1 MITGSYPVK
10 RDDYLSGGQVSSKIK
25 EILCKLGI
33 ASEIIRKIMIA
44 VYEAEMNVIIHSYG
58 GEISFI
64 IDDEKIEVTV
74 KDTGPGIPRID
85 LAIQEGYSTAPDEAR
100 EMGFGAGMGLPNIK
114 KNSDYFVIHSEPTGT
129 LLKILIFV
137 KADKD
142 FSKVDSYIQITAEK
156 CKKCLR
162 CVTRCP
168 TKAIRL
174 YEDNLYIL
182 SHHCINCNECIR
194 ICPTRVFD
202 LKYYE
207 KNCEE
212 GKQEIFIAP
221 SPWIASILDS
231 CSWEDFEE
239 EIYRKKGFKIYPL
252 ALWEDVLREE
262 TQRYIENDEK
272 IKFPLILPVCPTVLY
287 WIQTEYPALIGNI
300 APYLGPVETAINSF
314 PEQRNISFVPSCP
327 AQVSTINDNK
337 NSDVCINMISPQ
349 ELFEVI
355 MDISKSAN
363 KKKQIDEIHNIDV
376 KKNKSKDI
384 ITVSGIEQ
392 VKAFLENMEKRELP
406 IHIKMVELYACYN
419 GCFGSP
425 YWVTEPTISK
435 IIFDTFWE
443 EQKVKYEK
451 KKIDAIF
458 RVSPINSRKGVRLD
472 EDVMEAIQK
481 LSEIE
486 KVNKKLPGYD
496 CGICGAPS
504 CLNFAEDIV
513 IMQKDI
519 KNCPYW
525 NKI

>member
-1 MITGSYPVK
+1 MITGSYSVK
-10 RDDYLSGGQVSSKIK
+10 KGDYLSGGQVSSKIK
-25 EILCKLGI
+25 EILSKLGI

-58 GEISFI
+58 GEISFA

-129 LLKILIFV
+129 LLKILILV
-137 KADKD
+137 KSDKD
-142 FSKVDSYIQITAEK
+142 FSKVDSYVHVTAEK

-162 CVTRCP
+162 CISRCP

-174 YEDNLYIL
+174 YENNLHIL

-207 KNCEE
+207 KNYEE
-212 GKQEIFIAP
+212 EKQEIFVVP
-221 SPWIASILDS
+221 SPWIASVLVNY
-231 CSWEDFEE
+231 SWDEFEE
-239 EIYRKKGFKIYPL
+239 EIYSKKGLKIFPL
-252 ALWEDVLREE
+252 ALWEDVLIEE
-262 TQRYIENDEK
+262 TQRYIENNEK
-272 IKFPLILPVCPTVLY
+272 VKFPLILPVCPAVLY
-287 WIQTEYPALIGNI
+287 WIQTEYPALIENI

-327 AQVSTINDNK
+327 AQMSAINNNK
-337 NSDVCINMISPQ
+337 NSNMDINMIFPQ
-349 ELFEVI
+349 ESYEVI
-355 MDISKSAN
+355 KDICKSIN
-363 KKKQIDEIHNIDV
+363 KKKEIDKIHNIDV
-376 KKNKSKDI
+376 KKNKSDGV

-392 VKAFLENMEKRELP
+392 VKTFLENMEKKKLP
-406 IHIKMVELYACYN
+406 IHIKTVELYACYN

-425 YWVTEPTISK
+425 YWVEEPTMAK
-435 IIFDTFWE
+435 IIFDSFWK
-443 EQKVKYEK
+443 EQRQRYEK

-458 RVSPINSRKGVRLD
+458 RVSTINSRKGVRLD
-472 EDVMEAIQK
+472 EDVIVAIQK

-486 KVNKKLPGYD
+486 KINKKLPGYD
-496 CGICGAPS
+496 CGVCGAPS

-513 IMQKDI
+513 VMQKDI
-519 KNCPYW
+519 NDCPYLY
-525 NKI
+525 KT